1 MAYSA
6 KHMGNNTYGISW
18 VELIWAET
26 MMDVILG
33 LCNITSRD
41 FLGELEEWYQ
51 TATESAAS
59 CSQSVRCLILG
70 PLANWLE
77 RY

>member
-6 KHMGNNTYGISW
+6 KHMGNNTYSISW
-18 VELIWAET
+18 MELIWAET

-41 FLGELEEWYQ
+41 FPGELEEWYQ
-51 TATESAAS
+51 TAT
-59 CSQSVRCLILG
+59 
-70 PLANWLE
+70 
-77 RY
+77 